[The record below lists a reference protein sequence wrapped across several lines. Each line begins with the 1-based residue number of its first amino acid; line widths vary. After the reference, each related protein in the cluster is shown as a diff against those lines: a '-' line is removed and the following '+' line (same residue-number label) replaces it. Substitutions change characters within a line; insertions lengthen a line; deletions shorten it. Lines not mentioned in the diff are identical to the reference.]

1 MLASAEFKLLNYQS
15 NDNWD
20 LPQKK
25 DIVIAER
32 KYIFS
37 GLVLTIS
44 FSCKA
49 NNLVKIFKN
58 LLPYTKIF

>member
-15 NDNWD
+15 NYNWD

-49 NNLVKIFKN
+49 NNLVKIFKK

>member
-25 DIVIAER
+25 GIVIAER
-32 KYIFS
+32 KYIFY
-37 GLVLTIS
+37 GFVLTIS

-49 NNLVKIFKN
+49 NNLVKSSKSFCHI
-58 LLPYTKIF
+58 